1 MRNKMNILV
10 TGGAGFIGS
19 HLIDLL
25 LDKGHRVTCVDNL
38 YLGRIENIE
47 HQFQNKDFIFHKA
60 DVLDFPK
67 LNRLF
72 KKGNF
77 QAVFHLVANSD
88 IKQSSVK
95 TDLDLKLNLMT
106 TFNVLEAMRKNGVKK
121 IVFASTS
128 AIFGETTKIITEDM
142 GPLIPISFYGA
153 SKLAAEAYISV
164 YVHNF
169 GLRAWLVRFP
179 NVIGERAT
187 HGVIYDLIRK
197 LRKNSKVLT
206 VLGNGM
212 QEKPYLYV
220 KELVEGMVYVW
231 QNAKDDYN
239 YFNLGSKSTI
249 KVSRIV
255 EILLEELNLKEITQ
269 IKYTGGDRGW
279 VGDVPRFKYSLSK
292 VNKLGWSARLNSEQ
306 AVRLTVRNLKE
317 ELGFNE
323 H

>member
-1 MRNKMNILV
+1 MKNKKNILV

-25 LDKGHRVTCVDNL
+25 LNKGYRVTCGDNL

-47 HQFQNKDFIFHKA
+47 HQFQNKDFTFHKS

-67 LNRLF
+67 LNSLF
-72 KKGNF
+72 KKGDF

-88 IKQSSVK
+88 IKQSSLK

-106 TFNVLEAMRKNGVKK
+106 TFNVLEAMRINNVKQ

-128 AIFGETTKIITEDM
+128 AIFGETPKVITEDM

-187 HGVIYDLIRK
+187 HGIIYDLMHK
-197 LRKNSKVLT
+197 LKKNKKTLT
-206 VLGNGM
+206 VLGNGT

-231 QNAKDDYN
+231 QNANEDFN

-249 KVSRIV
+249 KVSMIV
-255 EILLEELNLKEITQ
+255 EILLEELNLKGRTQ
-269 IKYTGGDRGW
+269 TKYTGGDRGW

-292 VNKLGWSARLNSEQ
+292 VNKLGWSAR
-306 AVRLTVRNLKE
+306 
-317 ELGFNE
+317 
-323 H
+323 

>member
-1 MRNKMNILV
+1 MNILV

-25 LDKGHRVTCVDNL
+25 LNKGHGVTCVDNL

-47 HQFQNKDFIFHKA
+47 HQFRNKDFTFHKS

-88 IKQSSVK
+88 IKQSSLK

-106 TFNVLEAMRKNGVKK
+106 TFNVLEAMRINNVKQ

-128 AIFGETTKIITEDM
+128 AIFGETPKVITEDM

-169 GLRAWLVRFP
+169 GLRAWLIRFP

-187 HGVIYDLIRK
+187 HGIIYDLMHK
-197 LRKNSKVLT
+197 LKKNKKTLT
-206 VLGNGM
+206 VLGDGT

-231 QNAKDDYN
+231 QNAKEDYN

-255 EILLEELNLKEITQ
+255 EILLEELNLKGRTQ
-269 IKYTGGDRGW
+269 TKYTGGDRGW

-306 AVRLTVRNLKE
+306 AVWLTVRNLKE
-317 ELGFNE
+317 ELGI
-323 H
+323 